1 MIINNLLDK
10 FDKEGII
17 KNSDSIS
24 YKYDK
29 IMQIASIVF
38 CSDEFDDLE
47 KRELYLEIVASFGQV
62 DKIKK

>member
-10 FDKEGII
+10 FDKEGSIR
-17 KNSDSIS
+17 NSDSIS

-38 CSDEFDDLE
+38 CSDKFDDLE